1 MCILYYYFYQN
12 CRNFPGSIITSGLP
26 KSFLDDFNFHITNF
40 PFLSSNIPSSP
51 AYGVFISQLIR
62 YSRACS
68 SYECF
73 ILRAR
78 RLSSKLLKQ
87 GYLAERLKSSFR
99 KFYGRYGDL
108 IQQYEVSL
116 SRMLNDIL
124 ILDQQW
130 PPNQS
135 DIPPISWPLYRAWPS
150 PIMSGFHGAFATGV
164 ASQQGTLTLPDTW
177 FRPPFWD
184 SLMLQL
190 LRPNSSNLPCLC
202 STFHL
207 EYPLVLSR
215 FCFLP
220 LPMYHCRWTI
230 CPRGYLS
237 GSNYRWMTRKGNMK
251 VAETSPT
258 IKRSRTAVPPETWF
272 RPPFWDLLMLQLLRP
287 NSSNLPCLCSTFHLE
302 YPLVLSRFC
311 F

>member
-1 MCILYYYFYQN
+1 MEFLY
-12 CRNFPGSIITSGLP
+12 
-26 KSFLDDFNFHITNF
+26 
-40 PFLSSNIPSSP
+40 
-51 AYGVFISQLIR
+51 QLIR

-73 ILRAR
+73 VLRAR

-130 PPNQS
+130 LPNQS
-135 DIPPISWPLYRAWPS
+135 DFPPISWPWYRAWPS
-150 PIMSGFHGAFATGV
+150 PSMSGFHGAFAAGV
-164 ASQQGTLTLPDTW
+164 ACQQGTLILPD
-177 FRPPFWD
+177 
-184 SLMLQL
+184 
-190 LRPNSSNLPCLC
+190 
-202 STFHL
+202 
-207 EYPLVLSR
+207 
-215 FCFLP
+215 
-220 LPMYHCRWTI
+220 
-230 CPRGYLS
+230 
-237 GSNYRWMTRKGNMK
+237 
-251 VAETSPT
+251 
-258 IKRSRTAVPPETWF
+258 TWF

-287 NSSNLPCLCSTFHLE
+287 NSSNLPCLYSTFHLE

-311 F
+311 SHTNRKLKEKRHQKQNRSTQGCSKLKRSVDMTSSRKNGFNIRKNASPKWNRARCPE

>member
-1 MCILYYYFYQN
+1 MYPAELEIKDTTESTTSASYLDLLL
-12 CRNFPGSIITSGLP
+12 SIGRDGQLHTSIYD
-26 KSFLDDFNFHITNF
+26 KRDDFNFHITNF

-130 PPNQS
+130 LPNQS
-135 DIPPISWPLYRAWPS
+135 DFPPISWPWYRAWPS

-164 ASQQGTLTLPDTW
+164 ACQQGTLTLPDTW
-177 FRPPFWD
+177 FRPP
-184 SLMLQL
+184 L
-190 LRPNSSNLPCLC
+190 
-202 STFHL
+202 
-207 EYPLVLSR
+207 
-215 FCFLP
+215 
-220 LPMYHCRWTI
+220 
-230 CPRGYLS
+230 
-237 GSNYRWMTRKGNMK
+237 
-251 VAETSPT
+251 
-258 IKRSRTAVPPETWF
+258 
-272 RPPFWDLLMLQLLRP
+272 WDLLMLQLLRP
-287 NSSNLPCLCSTFHLE
+287 NSSNLPCLYSTFHLE

-311 F
+311 FQMLLMDSDLELDFEGHVSSYSLAIFFWVKWVMFKNIRVFVFINSTFVRYFLMWISYPSPFNEYLENSIF

>member
-1 MCILYYYFYQN
+1 MLNLDRAIKLLSYSSWTMILNVTVLCHGWCHLYWRSE
-12 CRNFPGSIITSGLP
+12 RNEQKARIRIKDLVHSGIRTWNQYPKRLALRARSGLFWRIFFIHTYYI
-26 KSFLDDFNFHITNF
+26 KTVVEHVECVLTTRKYIKQKDANGFLFHITNF

-87 GYLAERLKSSFR
+87 GYLVERLKSSFR

-130 PPNQS
+130 LPNQS
-135 DIPPISWPLYRAWPS
+135 DFPPISWPWYRAWPS
-150 PIMSGFHGAFATGV
+150 PNYE
-164 ASQQGTLTLPDTW
+164 W
-177 FRPPFWD
+177 FPW
-184 SLMLQL
+184 S
-190 LRPNSSNLPCLC
+190 
-202 STFHL
+202 
-207 EYPLVLSR
+207 
-215 FCFLP
+215 
-220 LPMYHCRWTI
+220 I
-230 CPRGYLS
+230 CNGC
-237 GSNYRWMTRKGNMK
+237 G
-251 VAETSPT
+251 
-258 IKRSRTAVPPETWF
+258 
-272 RPPFWDLLMLQLLRP
+272 
-287 NSSNLPCLCSTFHLE
+287 
-302 YPLVLSRFC
+302 
-311 F
+311 

>member
-1 MCILYYYFYQN
+1 MASFDDFARKRRWKHYFIGRDGQLHT
-12 CRNFPGSIITSGLP
+12 SIYD
-26 KSFLDDFNFHITNF
+26 KRDDFNFHITNF

-130 PPNQS
+130 LPNQS
-135 DIPPISWPLYRAWPS
+135 DFPPISWPWYRTWPS

-164 ASQQGTLTLPDTW
+164 ACQQGTLTLPD
-177 FRPPFWD
+177 
-184 SLMLQL
+184 
-190 LRPNSSNLPCLC
+190 
-202 STFHL
+202 
-207 EYPLVLSR
+207 
-215 FCFLP
+215 
-220 LPMYHCRWTI
+220 
-230 CPRGYLS
+230 
-237 GSNYRWMTRKGNMK
+237 
-251 VAETSPT
+251 
-258 IKRSRTAVPPETWF
+258 TWF

-287 NSSNLPCLCSTFHLE
+287 NSSNLPCLYSTFHLE

-311 F
+311 PSVRTKTLNLINLD